1 MFSPD
6 ILSFVDDTLIDEYF
20 QPGCDHIRNKFN
32 WTKSLPT
39 AAALIIAIVG
49 LAPLT
54 TAAFIAGHSASW
66 IFFIPAG
73 VMLLWILVNTLQI
86 AYLIPAGFRSETGN
100 STRLTGEKD
109 RKWTIILSTAVLP
122 IVLTAL
128 TYPDADVKTMALA
141 YLIGGIANICA
152 GYFKACT
159 DSSEQRF
166 CDEKTFR
173 GLIRGDRFF
182 QREHARLSL
191 PVDTGNGDGFDDTC
205 EFSDETARKISDLA
219 TAYYKHRS

>member
-1 MFSPD
+1 MLSD
-6 ILSFVDDTLIDEYF
+6 IFSFVDDTLIDEYF
-20 QPGCDHIRNKFN
+20 QPACDRIRNKFG

-39 AAALIIAIVG
+39 AVALIIAIVG

-54 TAAFIAGHSASW
+54 TAAFIAGYSASW
-66 IFFIPAG
+66 ILFLPAG
-73 VMLLWILVNTLQI
+73 IMLFWILVNTLQV
-86 AYLIPAGFRSETGN
+86 AYLIPAGFRSETGD

-109 RKWTIILSTAVLP
+109 RKWTMILSTAVLP
-122 IVLTAL
+122 IILAAL

-166 CDEKTFR
+166 
-173 GLIRGDRFF
+173 
-182 QREHARLSL
+182 
-191 PVDTGNGDGFDDTC
+191 
-205 EFSDETARKISDLA
+205 SDEEMLSA
-219 TAYYKHRS
+219 TRVFYE

>member
-1 MFSPD
+1 MQHLSNLIRSEVPMFSD

-20 QPGCDHIRNKFN
+20 QPACDHIRNEFG
-32 WTKSLPT
+32 WTKSLPA

-49 LAPLT
+49 LVPLT

-73 VMLLWILVNTLQI
+73 VMLLWILANTLQI

-100 STRLTGEKD
+100 STRLTGQKD
-109 RKWTIILSTAVLP
+109 RKWTMILSTAVLP
-122 IVLTAL
+122 IVLVAL
-128 TYPDADVKTMALA
+128 TYPDADVKKMALA

-166 CDEKTFR
+166 
-173 GLIRGDRFF
+173 
-182 QREHARLSL
+182 
-191 PVDTGNGDGFDDTC
+191 
-205 EFSDETARKISDLA
+205 SDEEMLSA
-219 TAYYKHRS
+219 TRVFYE

>member
-86 AYLIPAGFRSETGN
+86 ARLIPAGFRSETGN

-109 RKWTIILSTAVLP
+109 RKWTMILSTVVLP
-122 IVLTAL
+122 ITLAAL

-166 CDEKTFR
+166 
-173 GLIRGDRFF
+173 
-182 QREHARLSL
+182 
-191 PVDTGNGDGFDDTC
+191 
-205 EFSDETARKISDLA
+205 SDEEMLLA
-219 TAYYKHRS
+219 TRVFYE

>member
-1 MFSPD
+1 MFSD
-6 ILSFVDDTLIDEYF
+6 ILSFVDDTLIDKYF
-20 QPGCDHIRNKFN
+20 QPACDHIRNEFG
-32 WTKSLPT
+32 WTKSLP

-49 LAPLT
+49 LVPLT

-166 CDEKTFR
+166 
-173 GLIRGDRFF
+173 
-182 QREHARLSL
+182 
-191 PVDTGNGDGFDDTC
+191 
-205 EFSDETARKISDLA
+205 SDEEMLLA
-219 TAYYKHRS
+219 TRVFYE

>member
-1 MFSPD
+1 MFSD

-20 QPGCDHIRNKFN
+20 QPACDNIRNEFG
-32 WTKSLPT
+32 WTKSLP
-39 AAALIIAIVG
+39 AAVALIIAIVG

-54 TAAFIAGHSASW
+54 TAAFIVGYSVFW
-66 IFFIPAG
+66 MFFVPAG
-73 VMLLWILVNTLQI
+73 IMLLWILVNTLQI

-100 STRLTGEKD
+100 STRLTGQKG
-109 RKWTIILSTAVLP
+109 RKWTMILSTAVFP
-122 IVLTAL
+122 IVLAAL

-166 CDEKTFR
+166 YDEDMLR
-173 GLIRGDRFF
+173 RLIRSDRFF
-182 QREHARLSL
+182 QREHAPFESPCRY
-191 PVDTGNGDGFDDTC
+191 
-205 EFSDETARKISDLA
+205 RK
-219 TAYYKHRS
+219 R